1 MRTDLSDLLQGC
13 FFYIEPEDKEVI
25 EQAESTFSTVLALLT
40 GYRLALEF
48 LSELCSHY
56 VRLAS
61 PHKRF

>member
-40 GYRLALEF
+40 GYRLALIPF
-48 LSELCSHY
+48 RIVSHY
-56 VRLAS
+56 VLSIAA
-61 PHKRF
+61 